1 VRIVGTKEIELK
13 HIKPLFPREVDEG
26 ELEELAKSVEAV
38 GGVVHPVVV
47 RPSKEEGFY
56 DLICGYRRY
65 LALRKLGLTV
75 VEAVVVECDDRE
87 AFQLSLIE
95 NLQRVDLSDYEVA
108 KRLRELRDRFNLTP
122 TQIAQLLGKSRAW
135 VENHL
140 RMLELE
146 KEVAKVLESRP
157 TVSRETVGRV
167 MDKLTEKHA
176 RAILEQPEPVRGRLV
191 EEVVEKI
198 IEGEEPPS
206 ARTLERRAKE
216 LIKLGEEATAEAV
229 QAPRPSPPSAE
240 VELKAEEPEE
250 EPKVIYSRVVRG
262 AEDIHKAFDELKQVL
277 ERGVAPT
284 APTAVETVEARATA
298 PPPAPVEKEIPER
311 TAVVAERPTPSAEE
325 AVSAIND
332 LLLQLNDVLE
342 RLRLSATS
350 LVGRRIRAVFEHPYE
365 EGEEE
370 EAVGTLV
377 RADRKAV
384 YVEVALG
391 GGAKAER
398 MVRWYE
404 LRRMELA

>member
-1 VRIVGTKEIELK
+1 MRIVGTKEIELK
-13 HIKPLFPREVDEG
+13 LIKPLFPRDVDEG
-26 ELEELAKSVEAV
+26 ELEELARSVEAV

-56 DLICGYRRY
+56 DLICGYRRC
-65 LALRKLGLTV
+65 LALRKIGLAV
-75 VEAVVVECDDRE
+75 VEAVVVECDDKE

-95 NLQRVDLSDYEVA
+95 NLQRVNLSDYEVA
-108 KRLRELRDRFNLTP
+108 KRLKELRDKFNLTP
-122 TQIAQLLGKSRAW
+122 TQIAQLLGKSKGW
-135 VENHL
+135 VEDHL

-146 KEVAKVLESRP
+146 KEVAEAVSRP
-157 TVSRETVGRV
+157 TVGRPTVGQV
-167 MDKLTEKHA
+167 MDKITAYHA
-176 RAILEQPEPVRGRLV
+176 QVILKQPEPIRRRLV

-206 ARTLERRAKE
+206 ARTLERRAK
-216 LIKLGEEATAEAV
+216 KLFKPKEEEATAEAV

-240 VELKAEEPEE
+240 VELKAEKPEE
-250 EPKVIYSRVVRG
+250 EPRVIYSRVVRG

-284 APTAVETVEARATA
+284 APMAVEAVEAGA
-298 PPPAPVEKEIPER
+298 PIRPSVPVERPIEKAEVPKP
-311 TAVVAERPTPSAEE
+311 AVEE

-370 EAVGTLV
+370 EAVGALI
-377 RADRKAV
+377 RADRRAV
-384 YVEVALG
+384 YVEMVLG

-398 MVRWYE
+398 MVRWYD
-404 LRRMELA
+404 LKKVELA

>member
-13 HIKPLFPREVDEG
+13 RIKPLFAREVDEG

-56 DLICGYRRY
+56 DLICGYRRC
-65 LALRKLGLTV
+65 LALRKIGLTV
-75 VEAVVVECDDRE
+75 VEAVAVECDDKE

-95 NLQRVDLSDYEVA
+95 NLQRVNLSDYEVA

-122 TQIAQLLGKSRAW
+122 TQIAQLLGKSKGW
-135 VENHL
+135 VEDHL

-146 KEVAKVLESRP
+146 GEVAEAVSRPSVGRP
-157 TVSRETVGRV
+157 TVGQV
-167 MDKLTEKHA
+167 MDKITAYHA
-176 RAILEQPEPVRGRLV
+176 QVILKQPEPIRRRLV
-191 EEVVEKI
+191 EELVERVA
-198 IEGEEPPS
+198 EGEEPPS

-216 LIKLGEEATAEAV
+216 LIKPKEAAVVEAV
-229 QAPRPSPPSAE
+229 QAPQPSPPSAE
-240 VELKAEEPEE
+240 VKAEKLEE

-277 ERGVAPT
+277 ERGI
-284 APTAVETVEARATA
+284 APTAVEAVEARATA
-298 PPPAPVEKEIPER
+298 PPPAPAEKAPLES
-311 TAVVAERPTPSAEE
+311 TAVVTERPAPSAE
-325 AVSAIND
+325 ATVSAIND

-350 LVGRRIRAVFEHPYE
+350 LAGRRVRAVFEHPYE

-370 EAVGTLV
+370 EAVGTLI

-404 LRRMELA
+404 LKKVELA